1 MNSFNKARKRFLKSI
16 SNVTPTNN
24 YIDIQKERI
33 ILNRLEEKL
42 GKPKEEVKK
51 LLTDDLLS
59 LLTMVPF
66 NK

>member
-1 MNSFNKARKRFLKSI
+1 MNSFNKARKRFFKSI
-16 SNVTPTNN
+16 SNVTKNSN

-33 ILNRLEEKL
+33 ILSRLEEKL

-51 LLTDDLLS
+51 LLSDDLLS

-66 NK
+66 KK

>member
-1 MNSFNKARKRFLKSI
+1 MNSFNKARKRFFKSI
-16 SNVTPTNN
+16 ANVSKTNN

-33 ILNRLEEKL
+33 ILTRLEEKL

-51 LLTDDLLS
+51 LLSDDLLS

>member
-1 MNSFNKARKRFLKSI
+1 MNSFNKVRRRLFKSI
-16 SNVTPTNN
+16 SNVSKNNN

-33 ILNRLEEKL
+33 ILSRLEESL

-51 LLTDDLLS
+51 LLSDDLLS